1 MAACSF
7 PAWLSPVSLILGFI
21 PLWRSFF
28 LLPSCSFSLS
38 PTVTLSIL
46 LLIVRIVY
54 CSASQT
60 HCSGVKEYTE
70 AHHIVLERQVRK
82 DVSVKCSNSSK
93 IKPSLLSR
101 PISLGNKSNICLA
114 QTSPLHSGRK
124 EGRKCQA
131 GNKNGWELHRVS
143 SSSKSLKLLC
153 RYKGQHEVALS
164 PTARLLL
171 QRRLFYEVVVVHR
184 NVCYRVYCARSEPRA
199 LNHLLCICAVFNSAH
214 CEGEKAENTW
224 DFHFATLLSGGP
236 CQLGEVVFGRKW

>member
-171 QRRLFYEVVVVHR
+171 QRRLFT
-184 NVCYRVYCARSEPRA
+184 RS
-199 LNHLLCICAVFNSAH
+199 LLCTAMCVIVYIVPDLSQELWTICSVSAL
-214 CEGEKAENTW
+214 CL
-224 DFHFATLLSGGP
+224 TLHTVRVKRLRTHGTFTLQP
-236 CQLGEVVFGRKW
+236 FCQGVRASSVK